1 MNFFFSP
8 IKNEYGKIVINV
20 RGVDI
25 MNDDP
30 SSVRV
35 VYGNIESDAMQKI
48 SDAIKQRFA
57 NAG

>member
-48 SDAIKQRFA
+48 SDAIKQGFA